1 MNLPQK
7 SFAGKKVNAE
17 NLIGP
22 VHTRYA
28 SGWGTF
34 RDSMRAPVHGWFA
47 YPAGFSYKAVEC
59 GLDLHGIRS
68 GMTIYDPFMGTGTTN
83 LVAKSRGINSFGAE
97 AHPFVFGIAQAKLE
111 WNVDVGKALKA
122 VDAALAFAEDAR
134 KSKPSRPINGELPS
148 LVEKCYEPE
157 ILSDL
162 LYLRDGMLENSRGR
176 VRQFLRAAL
185 TSILRRVSSVQT
197 GWPYIAPNKPRKPAP
212 NVCAMTAF
220 SSRVR
225 DMLADIQKVKFS
237 AAPKWKNAIHDIRN
251 ADSRDTSKFIDS
263 ESVDFIFTSPPYLN
277 NYDYADR
284 TRLEMYFFGDAENW
298 RDMTVKVR
306 NRLMISATTQVSGG
320 RDGGELSAELQ
331 RDCPRAHAFL
341 SEAIERLATERLSH
355 GGKKEY
361 YRMVRGYFNDM
372 HRILRDA
379 HRVLRPGSPA
389 VFVLGDSAPYG
400 VHIPTDELVGEIGK
414 GVGFAGWETEVLR
427 KRGDKWKN
435 NPQRHGAALRESVVT
450 LRRP

>member
-1 MNLPQK
+1 MSDAVANGLD
-7 SFAGKKVNAE
+7 AGE
-17 NLIGP
+17 SI
-22 VHTRYA
+22 RYA

-47 YPAGFSYKAVEC
+47 YPAGFSYKAVGH
-59 GLDLHGIRS
+59 GLDLHGIRP
-68 GMTIYDPFMGTGTTN
+68 GMAVYDPFMGTGTTN
-83 LVAKSRGINSFGAE
+83 LVAKSRGVNSFGAE
-97 AHPFVFGIAQAKLE
+97 AHPFVYGIARAKME
-111 WNVDVGKALKA
+111 WDVDAGKALNA
-122 VDAALAFAEDAR
+122 AGEALAFAEDAR
-134 KSKPSRPINGELPS
+134 ESKPRRPINGEIPP
-148 LVEKCYEPE
+148 LVAKCYEPD

-162 LYLRDGMLENSRGR
+162 LYLRDGVFENSNGR
-176 VRQFLRAAL
+176 TLQFLRAAM
-185 TSILRRVSSVQT
+185 TSVLRRVSSVQT
-197 GWPYIAPNKPRKPAP
+197 GWPYIAPGKPRKSARS
-212 NVCAMTAF
+212 VCAFAAF

-225 DMLADIQKVKFS
+225 EMLDDIRTAKFG
-237 AAPKWKNAIHDIRN
+237 AATGWERAVHDIRK
-251 ADSRDTSKFIDS
+251 ADARDTAKFIGA

-284 TRLEMYFFGDAENW
+284 TRLEMYFFGDADNW

-320 RDGGELSAELQ
+320 RDGGELSDELR

-341 SEAIERLATERLSH
+341 SEAIERLSVERLSR
-355 GGKKEY
+355 GGKKDY
-361 YRMVRGYFNDM
+361 HRMVRGYFNDM
-372 HRILRDA
+372 HRVLRDA
-379 HRVLRPGSPA
+379 RRVLRPGSTA

>member
-1 MNLPQK
+1 MLLAQTDN
-7 SFAGKKVNAE
+7 SV
-17 NLIGP
+17 
-22 VHTRYA
+22 RYA

-59 GLDLHGIRS
+59 GMDLHGIAP
-68 GMTIYDPFMGTGTTN
+68 GMTVYDPFMGTGTTN
-83 LVAKSRGINSFGAE
+83 LVAKSRGVNSFGAE

-111 WNVDVGKALKA
+111 WNVDEKKALKA
-122 VDAALAFAEDAR
+122 ADAALAFAGDAR
-134 KSKPSRPINGELPS
+134 KSKPSRPINGEIPP
-148 LVEKCYEPE
+148 LVTKCYEPN

-162 LYLRDGMLENSRGR
+162 LYLRDGMRENSNGR
-176 VRQFLRAAL
+176 TRQFLRAAL
-185 TSILRRVSSVQT
+185 TSVLRRVSSVQT
-197 GWPYIAPNKPRKPAP
+197 GWPYIAPGKPRKPAP
-212 NVCAMTAF
+212 GVCALAAF
-220 SSRVR
+220 SARVR
-225 DMLADIQKVKFS
+225 EMLADIRTAKFS
-237 AAPKWKNAIHDIRN
+237 AALEWENANHDIRN
-251 ADSRDTSKFIDS
+251 ADARDTANFIGA

-284 TRLEMYFFGDAENW
+284 TRLEMYFFGDANNW

-306 NRLMISATTQVSGG
+306 DRLMISATTQVAGG
-320 RDGGELSAELQ
+320 RDGGKLSAEL
-331 RDCPRAHAFL
+331 RGDCPRAWNFL
-341 SEAIERLATERLSH
+341 SEAIERLSVARLSR
-355 GGKKEY
+355 GGKKDY
-361 YRMVRGYFNDM
+361 HRMVRGYFNDM

-379 HRVLRPGSPA
+379 HRVLRPGSSA

-450 LRRP
+450 LRKG